1 MKVSIL
7 YSSKTG
13 NTRKLAYSIAN
24 ELSDFEITITDIKT
38 MGSLPQADAYLIGY
52 WVDKAQP
59 NEEAK
64 HCIEQI
70 TGKPVGLFGTLGAYA
85 YSSHGSQSMQNANAM
100 LGEGC
105 TLIGSFLCQG
115 PVDPKLLER
124 FKSLP
129 PDNPHALTTE
139 KKLRHKVAALHPND
153 LDAKYAAQLF
163 RERLEQ
169 LS

>member
-1 MKVSIL
+1 
-7 YSSKTG
+7 
-13 NTRKLAYSIAN
+13 
-24 ELSDFEITITDIKT
+24 
-38 MGSLPQADAYLIGY
+38 
-52 WVDKAQP
+52 
-59 NEEAK
+59 
-64 HCIEQI
+64 
-70 TGKPVGLFGTLGAYA
+70 
-85 YSSHGSQSMQNANAM
+85 MQNANAM

-105 TLIGSFLCQG
+105 TLIGTFLCQG
-115 PVDPKLLER
+115 PVDPKLLDR

-139 KKLRHKVAALHPND
+139 KKLRHKVAALHHND